1 MVPRR
6 RAATGEP
13 RGVRM
18 TLANQLTLIRLVA
31 VVPVM
36 VALYLPFGWA
46 RTVALVVYVLAI
58 LTDYFD
64 GIVARRSGEVTGF
77 GKLMD
82 SIADKALIV
91 SIFFALVGEGSMA
104 AWMAA
109 IMVIREFAVTGMR
122 MVALEAGEVIA
133 ANRWGKAKMNA
144 QSLAVFILLLGE
156 PGASGWR
163 GVVSEVGWW
172 AMLVAV
178 VLTLL
183 SGWSYLRDTPR
194 ILSIT
199 SKRDQRL

>member
-1 MVPRR
+1 
-6 RAATGEP
+6 
-13 RGVRM
+13 M
-18 TLANQLTLIRLVA
+18 TFANQLTLVRVVAVLPLLVA
-31 VVPVM
+31 
-36 VALYLPFGWA
+36 LSLPFEWA
-46 RTVALVVYVLAI
+46 RYAAVAIYVGAI

-64 GIVARRSGEVTGF
+64 GVAARRSNEVTGF

-91 SIFFALVGEGSMA
+91 SVFFALVGEGLMP

-109 IMVIREFAVTGMR
+109 IMVIREFAVTGLR

-144 QSLAVFILLLGE
+144 QSIAVFILLLAQ
-156 PGASGWR
+156 PGADGWQ
-163 GVVSEVGWW
+163 GVLAVVGWW
-172 AMLVAV
+172 AMLIAV
-178 VLTLL
+178 VLTIL

-194 ILSIT
+194 ILAIT

>member
-1 MVPRR
+1 L
-6 RAATGEP
+6 
-13 RGVRM
+13 RM
-18 TLANQLTLIRLVA
+18 TLANQLTLIRLIA

-36 VALYLPFGWA
+36 VALYLPFDWA
-46 RTVALVVYVLAI
+46 RIAAVVIYVGAI

-64 GIVARRSGEVTGF
+64 GIVARRSNEVTGF

-109 IMVIREFAVTGMR
+109 IMVIREFAVTGLR

-163 GVVSEVGWW
+163 GVMAEIGWW

-194 ILSIT
+194 ILSVT

>member
-1 MVPRR
+1 
-6 RAATGEP
+6 
-13 RGVRM
+13 M
-18 TLANQLTLIRLVA
+18 TFANQLTLVRLVA

-36 VALYLPFGWA
+36 VALALPFPWA
-46 RTVALVVYVLAI
+46 RYVALGLYVGAL

-64 GIVARRSGEVTGF
+64 GIVARRSGKVTGF

-109 IMVIREFAVTGMR
+109 IMVIREFAVTGLR

-133 ANRWGKAKMNA
+133 ANKWGKAKMNA
-144 QSLAVFILLLGE
+144 QSLAVFILLLGK
-156 PGASGWR
+156 PGAEGWQ
-163 GVVSEVGWW
+163 GLLSEIGWW
-172 AMLVAV
+172 AMLAAV
-178 VLTLL
+178 GLTVL

-199 SKRDQRL
+199 SQRDQRL

>member
-1 MVPRR
+1 
-6 RAATGEP
+6 
-13 RGVRM
+13 M
-18 TLANQLTLIRLVA
+18 TFANQLTLIRLIA

-36 VALYLPFGWA
+36 VALYLPFDWA
-46 RTVALVVYVLAI
+46 RLAAVVIYVGAI

-64 GIVARRSGEVTGF
+64 GIVARRSNDVTGF

-91 SIFFALVGEGSMA
+91 SIFFALVGEGSMP

-109 IMVIREFAVTGMR
+109 IMVIREFAVTGLR

-163 GVVSEVGWW
+163 GVMAEIGWW
-172 AMLVAV
+172 AMLVNHAPNGERPDQS
-178 VLTLL
+178 L
-183 SGWSYLRDTPR
+183 GARRGRDDPAPGR
-194 ILSIT
+194 GAERPPLVA
-199 SKRDQRL
+199 RF

>member
-1 MVPRR
+1 
-6 RAATGEP
+6 
-13 RGVRM
+13 M
-18 TLANQLTLIRLVA
+18 TFANQLTLLRLVA

-36 VALYLPFGWA
+36 IALYLPFGWA
-46 RTVALVVYVLAI
+46 RWVALALYVGAV

-64 GIVARRSGEVTGF
+64 GIVARRSGKVTGF

-91 SIFFALVGEGSMA
+91 SLFFALVGEGSMP

-109 IMVIREFAVTGMR
+109 IMVIREFAVTGLR

-133 ANRWGKAKMNA
+133 ANSWGKAKMNA
-144 QSLAVFILLLGE
+144 QSLAVLLLLIGK
-156 PGASGWR
+156 PGAEGWQ
-163 GVVSEVGWW
+163 GVLSQIGWW
-172 AMLVAV
+172 VMLVAV

-183 SGWSYLRDTPR
+183 SGWSYLKDTPR

>member
-1 MVPRR
+1 
-6 RAATGEP
+6 
-13 RGVRM
+13 M
-18 TLANQLTLIRLVA
+18 TFANQLTLLRLVA

-36 VALYLPFGWA
+36 IALYLPFGWA
-46 RTVALVVYVLAI
+46 RWMALALYVGAV

-64 GIVARRSGEVTGF
+64 GIIARRSGKVTGF

-109 IMVIREFAVTGMR
+109 IMVIREFAVTGLR

-163 GVVSEVGWW
+163 GIMAEIGWGGILVGG
-172 AMLVAV
+172 AFS
-178 VLTLL
+178 LL

-194 ILSIT
+194 ILSVT

>member
-1 MVPRR
+1 M
-6 RAATGEP
+6 
-13 RGVRM
+13 RM
-18 TLANQLTLIRLVA
+18 TLANQLTLIRLIA

-46 RTVALVVYVLAI
+46 RVAAVVIYVGAI

-64 GIVARRSGEVTGF
+64 GIVARRSNEVTGF

-91 SIFFALVGEGSMA
+91 SIFFALVGEGSMP

-109 IMVIREFAVTGMR
+109 IMVIREFAVTGLR

-163 GVVSEVGWW
+163 GVMAEIGWW